1 VGAALAARA
10 LALLRREVGARVA
23 AGRPDAG
30 IATDALTAL
39 VEADPGSEDA
49 LAEAL
54 EERRRLD
61 PLGPGA
67 DADPGPR
74 ERRAARR
81 WEAHQ
86 AIGRLVVSGEV
97 VPDGPDRVVLP
108 GFGGSTWR
116 AIAALGDASGPARE
130 WAQAVAAEPLA
141 DLGEAAPEGLRGV
154 GTDGRLAKE
163 AADLHALEALRQDLR
178 HALIG
183 AEGGMGRALE
193 RGLADSA
200 AALRAECA
208 ELTANL
214 EALDRAIAAAW
225 EAGER
230 RAVSYARP
238 G

>member
-1 VGAALAARA
+1 VTAALAARA
-10 LALLRREVGARVA
+10 LALLRREVGARAA

-39 VEADPGSEDA
+39 VEADPGSEAA

-86 AIGRLVVSGEV
+86 AVGRLILAGEL

-116 AIAALGDASGPARE
+116 AIAALEGAPGPARE
-130 WAQAVAAEPLA
+130 WALAVAAEPLA
-141 DLGEAAPEGLRGV
+141 DLGEAAPDGLRGA
-154 GTDGRLAKE
+154 GGDARLAKE

-183 AEGGMGRALE
+183 AEGGLGRALE

-200 AALRAECA
+200 AALRAECD
-208 ELTANL
+208 ELTAHL
-214 EALDRAIAAAW
+214 VALDRAIAGAW
-225 EAGER
+225 DAGER
-230 RAVSYARP
+230 AAVRYARP